1 MNQRGRTSLMN
12 CIAAILVTQPARLDG
27 ILFGKPVVFDHAVV
41 QKTSGRASA
50 EGDGKKDEAD
60 VYILT
65 FKKGDD
71 MFYDQGIKF
80 HVNVNPGVK
89 LAKVSLTQP
98 SVKFGTPEYSKVM
111 HGHSKGVSCGRGAM
125 VAFIKSAG
133 KNEAAS
139 DQLRFKFFCKPLAN
153 GEYKASIFAYTSEF
167 KSGVQ
172 GSFTFKLGKLGY

>member
-1 MNQRGRTSLMN
+1 MN

-41 QKTSGRASA
+41 QTAGRASA
-50 EGDGKKDEAD
+50 EGD

-89 LAKVSLTQP
+89 LAKLSLTQP

-133 KNEAAS
+133 KTEAAS
-139 DQLRFKFFCKPLAN
+139 DQVRFKFFCKPLAN
-153 GEYKASIFAYTSEF
+153 GEYKASIFAYASEF

>member
-1 MNQRGRTSLMN
+1 MN

-41 QKTSGRASA
+41 QKHSGRASA

-60 VYILT
+60 VYVLT
-65 FKKGDD
+65 FMKGAD

-80 HVNVNPGVK
+80 HLNVNPGMK
-89 LAKVSLTQP
+89 LAKLSLTQP
-98 SVKFGTPEYSKVM
+98 SVKFSTPEYSKVV

-133 KNEAAS
+133 KSESAS

-153 GEYKASIFAYTSEF
+153 GEYKASIFAYASEF

-172 GSFTFKLGKLGY
+172 GNFTFKLEKVGY

>member
-1 MNQRGRTSLMN
+1 MN

-65 FKKGDD
+65 FKKGAD
-71 MFYDQGIKF
+71 MFYDQGFKIHL
-80 HVNVNPGVK
+80 HVKPGMK
-89 LAKVSLTQP
+89 LAKLSLTQP
-98 SVKFGTPEYSKVM
+98 SVKFETPEYSKVM
-111 HGHSKGVSCGRGAM
+111 HGHSKGCSCGRGAM
-125 VAFIKSAG
+125 AAFIDSAG
-133 KNEAAS
+133 RTECAS
-139 DQLRFKFFCKPLAN
+139 DQLRFKFFCKSLSN
-153 GEYKASIFAYTSEF
+153 GEYKASIFAYTPEF

-172 GSFTFKLGKLGY
+172 GSFTFKLEKTQY

>member
-1 MNQRGRTSLMN
+1 MI
-12 CIAAILVTQPARLDG
+12 CIAALFVAQPARLDG

-41 QKTSGRASA
+41 QKLSSRASA

-60 VYILT
+60 VYVLT
-65 FKKGDD
+65 FMKGVD

-80 HVNVNPGVK
+80 HVNVNRGVK
-89 LAKVSLTQP
+89 LAKLSLTQP
-98 SVKFGTPEYSKVM
+98 SVKFGTPEYRKVV
-111 HGHSKGVSCGRGAM
+111 HGHSTGVSCGRGAM
-125 VAFIKSAG
+125 AAFIKSAG
-133 KNEAAS
+133 KTECSS

-172 GSFTFKLGKLGY
+172 GNFTFKLEKVGY